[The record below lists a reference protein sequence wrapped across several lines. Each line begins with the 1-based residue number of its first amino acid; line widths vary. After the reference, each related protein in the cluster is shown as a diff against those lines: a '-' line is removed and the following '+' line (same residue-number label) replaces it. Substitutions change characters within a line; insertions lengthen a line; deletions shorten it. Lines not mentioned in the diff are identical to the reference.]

1 MRDEKGE
8 GADIQGPVLRGRG
21 RLEGA
26 SNARG
31 TIHSRIYVGVGR
43 GGIFVI
49 SLTGHHCPTCS
60 FSSSTSSFSM
70 RHFLCCWLT
79 TVCEEVPT
87 A

>member
-8 GADIQGPVLRGRG
+8 GADTQGPVLRGRG

-43 GGIFVI
+43 RGAY
-49 SLTGHHCPTCS
+49 S
-60 FSSSTSSFSM
+60 
-70 RHFLCCWLT
+70 
-79 TVCEEVPT
+79 
-87 A
+87 